1 MIYGFSIV
9 HIVVPVVVLGLL
21 LPSWF
26 NWIIPAVIIPKG
38 DKPVAPMETIDNTQE
53 ITRAVSEESGAAY
66 GEQGEMKQGPPSYDK
81 SVEPKGEL
89 K

>member
-9 HIVVPVVVLGLL
+9 HLVIPTVVLSML

-26 NWIIPAVIIPKG
+26 NWIIPSEKIPLG
-38 DKPVAPMETIDNTQE
+38 DKPVAPMETIDNTNE
-53 ITRAVSEESGAAY
+53 IMMIGSEESHAIHGTY
-66 GEQGEMKQGPPSYDK
+66 N
-81 SVEPKGEL
+81 EPLQEK